1 MPEVLDFRHA
11 SGSTFRHDKTGGAHY
26 RASHVPRLL
35 IARMTDLSGLEAVF
49 EANRM
54 ALRRFLRARL
64 RNDDDANDVLQ
75 DLWIKIRAL
84 DAGPIS
90 EPLAYIYRMA
100 DNLVLDMKRAGGRRA
115 ARETAWAEGQMAGT
129 PAAPADAS
137 PSAERTLI
145 ARDYLR
151 RVETRIDALPE
162 RTAYAFRAVRI
173 EGRPQKDIAAE
184 LGISL
189 SAVEKHLQRA
199 YREIV
204 IVHDELNADSEG
216 AHRHSVK
223 GMTDDG

>member
-1 MPEVLDFRHA
+1 LPEAQAL
-11 SGSTFRHDKTGGAHY
+11 GSTFRHDKTG
-26 RASHVPRLL
+26 RASYRVDHVPRFDFY
-35 IARMTDLSGLEAVF
+35 RMTAVSGLEAVF
-49 EANRM
+49 EANRI

-84 DAGPIS
+84 DSGPIS

-115 ARETAWAEGQMAGT
+115 VRETAWAEGQMAGT
-129 PAAPADAS
+129 PTAPADAA
-137 PSAERTLI
+137 PSAERALI

-151 RVETRIDALPE
+151 RVEKRIDALPE

-173 EGRPQKDIAAE
+173 EGRAQKDIAAE

>member
-1 MPEVLDFRHA
+1 
-11 SGSTFRHDKTGGAHY
+11 
-26 RASHVPRLL
+26 
-35 IARMTDLSGLEAVF
+35 
-49 EANRM
+49 
-54 ALRRFLRARL
+54 
-64 RNDDDANDVLQ
+64 
-75 DLWIKIRAL
+75 
-84 DAGPIS
+84 
-90 EPLAYIYRMA
+90 
-100 DNLVLDMKRAGGRRA
+100 
-115 ARETAWAEGQMAGT
+115 MAGT
-129 PAAPADAS
+129 PTAPADAA
-137 PSAERTLI
+137 PSAERALI

-151 RVETRIDALPE
+151 RVEKRIDALPE

-173 EGRPQKDIAAE
+173 EGRAQKDIAAE